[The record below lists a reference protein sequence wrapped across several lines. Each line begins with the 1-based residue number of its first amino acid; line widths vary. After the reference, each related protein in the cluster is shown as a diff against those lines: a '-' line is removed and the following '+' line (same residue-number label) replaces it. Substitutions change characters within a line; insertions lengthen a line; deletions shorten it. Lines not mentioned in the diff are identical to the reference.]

1 MNIKKELKLTLPLYK
16 IAYAISFI
24 VILCLVRGVSISYEV
39 GIATEP
45 MLAMLAA
52 AFCSDTYT
60 QEIASG
66 RSEVLRLFPLKK
78 RTCFVL
84 KRMILQGL
92 FLLMLGAAGYGL
104 FFLFQKPLLFSV
116 MQPGAIGEAVQFFLF
131 LIAAAVTIAFWGTLS
146 NTLACLFRNPW
157 AGIGASLVLWLLTNS
172 ASANRLLGSWN
183 LFSYSFRKI
192 SGGNDLSWLYGKAVC
207 IVLCLAMTA
216 ALPRLL
222 KKR

>member
-1 MNIKKELKLTLPLYK
+1 MNIKKEHKIILPLYK
-16 IAYAISFI
+16 IAYGIFFI
-24 VILCLVRGVSISYEV
+24 VILCLIRGVSISYEV

-60 QEIASG
+60 QEITCG
-66 RSEVLRLFPLKK
+66 RSEVLRLFPVKN
-78 RTCFVL
+78 RTCFVI

-116 MQPGAIGEAVQFFLF
+116 MQPGAIGEAAQFFLF
-131 LIAAAVTIAFWGTLS
+131 LTAAAVTIAFWGTLS
-146 NTLACLFRNPW
+146 NTFACLFRNPW
-157 AGIGASLVLWLLTNS
+157 AGIGVSLILWLLTNS
-172 ASANRLLGSWN
+172 GSANRLLGSWN
-183 LFSYSFRKI
+183 LFSYSFRDI
-192 SGGNDLSWLYGKAVC
+192 NGGRDLSWLCGKAVC
-207 IVLCLAMTA
+207 TVLCLAMTA